1 MVLNILLTLIL
12 MTLWM
17 SLCGMCL
24 IAGAFLGRRLQVRRE
39 KNELSGEELRAL
51 ERDRRELENFWRY
64 TGDTQK

>member
-1 MVLNILLTLIL
+1 
-12 MTLWM
+12 
-17 SLCGMCL
+17 MCL
-24 IAGAFLGRRLQVRRE
+24 IAGTFLGRRLQVRRE